1 MNLKI
6 LIENFLSR
14 FKEKKL
20 LFNSIKADIFASY
33 YYHMPY
39 FYTQYR
45 KQLQC
50 KYFLDIFFFHFPII
64 LRKTQKND
72 LTKNHPQFSDLYYYY
87 YVCKSC
93 LSIYMFLLSFFC
105 VQSQVQ
111 LVHYR

>member
-50 KYFLDIFFFHFPII
+50 KYFLDIFF
-64 LRKTQKND
+64 
-72 LTKNHPQFSDLYYYY
+72 
-87 YVCKSC
+87 
-93 LSIYMFLLSFFC
+93 LSFPNHLT
-105 VQSQVQ
+105 QNTKE
-111 LVHYR
+111 